1 MRYFKEPELTRESL
15 TDDGWFKSGDIGQWE
30 ANGTLSI
37 IDRVKNLVS
46 RPRHLMQV
54 KFKESA
60 VQNAKRGVPG
70 FGPGGVH
77 VQSLWCVPLRESI
90 IHILTSSKMWS

>member
-30 ANGTLSI
+30 ANGTLTI

-46 RPRHLMQV
+46 CTCFPIENAAEDFGSAKCKM
-54 KFKESA
+54 ESTW
-60 VQNAKRGVPG
+60 
-70 FGPGGVH
+70 
-77 VQSLWCVPLRESI
+77 L
-90 IHILTSSKMWS
+90 